1 VGTANIPN
9 AKEYQKKNVGE
20 YNLDEDLRNLYNVES
35 ESREIRDPSSEKG
48 SSSLE
53 ERSSESLASEQL
65 AEEVANW

>member
-20 YNLDEDLRNLYNVES
+20 YNLEEDLRNLYNVES

-53 ERSSESLASEQL
+53 ERSSERLASEQL

>member
-20 YNLDEDLRNLYNVES
+20 YNLEEDLRNLYNVES
-35 ESREIRDPSSEKG
+35 ETREISDPSSEKG